1 MNEMVG
7 QQLGDY
13 KLLSKLTSGGM
24 AHIFIGED
32 VKLGRK
38 AAIKVLLPEM
48 AADDKLLAERFERE
62 ARAVAQLEH
71 DNIIPIYQYGERD
84 GLYFI
89 AMRFIDGN
97 DLSDE
102 IRKYRERGQ
111 RMPIDR
117 ALDIL
122 EQVAAALDHAHRFGI
137 VHRDVKPSN
146 VLLGFNDKA
155 VLSDFGLVL
164 WESVDQTLGTA
175 FGTPRYISPEQAT
188 DSQSAVPQSDI
199 YSLAV
204 ILYEIVTGQVIF
216 QGNTPMEVAL
226 SHITETPRLPRT
238 LNPDIPVRAQNEI
251 MRALSKDADKRH
263 DTATEFIQA
272 VRRAY
277 ETLDRSATNPFP
289 ANKPAETGT
298 MPMVSDDDEDMIL
311 HQADATP
318 SSMDDLLERWDG
330 IPADESSATITGPST
345 PERPQPPRKGL
356 PRPVIGGGVI
366 GIFIAI
372 LVALGVFSGGEAPA
386 NGDAGESEPSTVAE
400 SGVTAGVLPAS
411 IPLTLRYND
420 DFFSITNPHPYAAA
434 DFSEFAIQGATGEPS
449 SGDFGAQVEPGECLF
464 VRRSS
469 AQDRNVPTVWDC
481 GTRSRLVVSGELYW
495 RADSAEDAT
504 FRVTL
509 GGQVIATCD
518 TYGRAVGNTPEEESC
533 TVDWPAVRRGS
544 P

>member
-1 MNEMVG
+1 LVG

-38 AAIKVLLPEM
+38 AAIKVLLPDM
-48 AADDKLLAERFERE
+48 ASEDKLLAERFARE

-71 DNIIPIYQYGERD
+71 DNIIPIYQYGEKD

-89 AMRFIDGN
+89 AMRYIDGN

-102 IRKYRERGQ
+102 LRKYRERGE

-117 ALDIL
+117 ALEIL

-137 VHRDVKPSN
+137 IHRDVKPSN

-164 WESVDQTLGTA
+164 WESMDKTLGTA

-204 ILYEIVTGQVIF
+204 ILYEIVTGQVMF

-251 MRALSKDADKRH
+251 MRALNKDSEKRH
-263 DTATEFIQA
+263 KTATEFINA
-272 VRRAY
+272 VRQAY

-289 ANKPAETGT
+289 ANKPAKTGT
-298 MPMVSDDDEDMIL
+298 MPMISDDDEDVIM

-318 SSMDDLLERWDG
+318 SSVDSIFNRWEG
-330 IPADESSATITGPST
+330 VPADESSTTITGPSV
-345 PERPQPPRKGL
+345 PERPKAPRKGL
-356 PRPVIGGGVI
+356 PPLLIGGGVVA
-366 GIFIAI
+366 IFVAI
-372 LVALGVFSGGEAPA
+372 LLALGVF
-386 NGDAGESEPSTVAE
+386 NGDSPDAATTVPGSEAAE
-400 SGVTAGVLPAS
+400 GVLPQS

-420 DFFSITNPHPYAAA
+420 DFFSINNPHPYAAA
-434 DFSEFAIQGATGEPS
+434 NFSDFAIQGAAGEPS
-449 SGDFGAQVEPGECLF
+449 SGDFGAHLEPGECVF

-469 AQDRNVPTVWDC
+469 AQDRNVPEVWDC
-481 GTRSRLVVSGELYW
+481 GSRSRLVVSGELYW

-509 GGQVIATCD
+509 NGRVIATCD
-518 TYGRAVGNTPEEESC
+518 TYGRAVGNTPEEETC
-533 TVDWPAVRRGS
+533 TVDWPAVQRSS